1 MIKKVLV
8 ANRGE
13 IAIRISQTLREM
25 GIESVAVFTEADAA
39 ALHVRST
46 DQTERIENYID
57 PGEIIRAAQKSGA
70 DAIHPGYGFLSESP
84 SLSSACESAGIIFIG
99 PHTKTIQS
107 MGDKLESK
115 RLMQRAGVPV
125 VPTWDGNPPESE
137 FPVLVKAVGGGGA
150 G

>member
-13 IAIRISQTLREM
+13 IAIRIFQTLREM
-25 GIESVAVFTEADAA
+25 EIESVAVFTEADTA
-39 ALHVRST
+39 ALHVRSG
-46 DQTERIENYID
+46 DQIAKIENYID
-57 PGEIIRAAQKSGA
+57 PGEIIRAAQESGA
-70 DAIHPGYGFLSESP
+70 DAIHPGYGFLSENP

-125 VPTWDGNPPESE
+125 IPNWD
-137 FPVLVKAVGGGGA
+137 
-150 G
+150 